1 MVESHHVLATFLQ
14 QLVNGLTLGSIY
26 ALIALGYTMVYG
38 VLRLINFAHGDVFMV
53 GCYIAFYVAKAMFT
67 DHVNGWC
74 IAATAFAAA
83 TLGCGL
89 LGVCIERL
97 AYKPVRNA
105 PKLTPLITAI
115 GVSLLIENVAVL
127 KWVFGPDPQFCP
139 QVLPTDHTLLRFH
152 GVSESADSLILIG
165 FTIVL
170 LIVLWYIVTWTKTGK
185 AMRAVSQ
192 DKDAASLMGININ
205 NIISFTFF
213 LGSALAG
220 SAGFL
225 FAALTHVSF
234 SPYLGI
240 PLGLKAF
247 TAAVLGGI
255 GNIPGAALGGLIMG
269 LAESMVEGY
278 GSLVHIPPS
287 YSDAVSFV
295 VLIVILLVKPSGL
308 LGKGGVEK
316 V

>member
-1 MVESHHVLATFLQ
+1 MGDAHHALATFIQ
-14 QLVNGLTLGSIY
+14 QVVNGLTLGSIY

-53 GCYIAFYVAKAMFT
+53 GAYIAFYVSAAMF
-67 DHVNGWC
+67 HAHIESWYAG
-74 IAATAFAAA
+74 AAAFAAA
-83 TLGCGL
+83 TIGCGI
-89 LGVCIERL
+89 LGVIIERL

-127 KWVFGPDPQFCP
+127 KGVFGPDPQFCA
-139 QVLPTDHTLLRFH
+139 QVLPSDGKLLHFH
-152 GVSESADSLILIG
+152 SVSEPVDS
-165 FTIVL
+165 VL
-170 LIVLWYIVTWTKTGK
+170 LIAFTVILLVVLWYIVTWTKIGK

-192 DKDAASLMGININ
+192 DKEAASLMGININ
-205 NIISFTFF
+205 NVISFTFF
-213 LGSALAG
+213 LGSCLAG
-220 SAGFL
+220 AAGFL
-225 FAALTHVSF
+225 FAALTHVEIN
-234 SPYLGI
+234 PYLGI

-255 GNIPGAALGGLIMG
+255 GNIPGAALGGIIMG
-269 LAESMVEGY
+269 LAEAMVEGY
-278 GSLVHIPPS
+278 GSLAHIPPS

-295 VLIVILLVKPSGL
+295 VLIVILLVRPSGL

>member
-1 MVESHHVLATFLQ
+1 MHVSHQALATFFQ
-14 QLVNGLTLGSIY
+14 QVVNGLTVGSIY

-53 GCYIAFYVAKAMFT
+53 GTYIAFYT
-67 DHVNGWC
+67 
-74 IAATAFAAA
+74 ATATMKTHMDPWVAGALAFSAA

-89 LGVCIERL
+89 MGVIIERC

-127 KWVFGPDPQFCP
+127 KHVFGPDPQFCP
-139 QVLPTDHTLLRFH
+139 QVLPTDGKMLQFH
-152 GVSESADSLILIG
+152 SISEPVDSVVLIG
-165 FTIVL
+165 FTLVL
-170 LIVLWYIVTWTKTGK
+170 LVVLWYIVTKTKLGK

-192 DKDAASLMGININ
+192 DKDAASLMGINTN

-225 FAALTHVSF
+225 FAALTHVQINA
-234 SPYLGI
+234 YLGI

-255 GNIPGAALGGLIMG
+255 GNIPGAALGGIIMG
-269 LAESMVEGY
+269 LAEAMVEGY
-278 GSLVHIPPS
+278 GASVHIPPS

-295 VLIVILLVKPSGL
+295 VLIVILLVRPSGL

>member
-1 MVESHHVLATFLQ
+1 MPESHQVLSTFLQ
-14 QLVNGLTLGSIY
+14 QVVNGLTLGSIY

-53 GCYIAFYVAKAMFT
+53 GCYIAFYVASAMLRAHIVSWYAGALAFT
-67 DHVNGWC
+67 
-74 IAATAFAAA
+74 AA
-83 TLGCGL
+83 TLGCGI
-89 LGVCIERL
+89 LGVIIERL
-97 AYKPVRNA
+97 AYKPVRHA

-127 KWVFGPDPQFCP
+127 KGVFGPAPQFCP
-139 QVLPTDHTLLRFH
+139 QVLPSDKKVLQFH
-152 GVSESADSLILIG
+152 GVSEPVDS
-165 FTIVL
+165 VL
-170 LIVLWYIVTWTKTGK
+170 LILFTVALLLILWYIVTYTKVGK

-192 DKDAASLMGININ
+192 DKDAASMMGININ

-225 FAALTHVSF
+225 FAALTHVQINA
-234 SPYLGI
+234 YLGI

-269 LAESMVEGY
+269 LAEAMVEGY
-278 GSLVHIPPS
+278 GSLIHIPPS

-295 VLIVILLVKPSGL
+295 ILIVILLVRPSGL
-308 LGKGGVEK
+308 LGKSGVEK

>member
-1 MVESHHVLATFLQ
+1 MAESHQAVATFLQ
-14 QLVNGLTLGSIY
+14 QVVNGLTLGSIY

-53 GCYIAFYVAKAMFT
+53 GAYIAFYVATAMMRAHLHSWT
-67 DHVNGWC
+67 GGLL
-74 IAATAFAAA
+74 AFSAA
-83 TLGCGL
+83 TLGCGI
-89 LGVCIERL
+89 LGVAIERL

-127 KWVFGPDPQFCP
+127 KGVFGPDPQFCP
-139 QVLPTDHTLLRFH
+139 QVLPSDGQLLHFH
-152 GVSESADSLILIG
+152 GISEPVDS
-165 FTIVL
+165 VL
-170 LIVLWYIVTWTKTGK
+170 LIAFTAALLVLLWHIVRNTKIGK

-192 DKDAASLMGININ
+192 DKDAASLMGINVN

-225 FAALTHVSF
+225 FAALTHVQIN
-234 SPYLGI
+234 PYLGI

-255 GNIPGAALGGLIMG
+255 GNIPGAALGGMIMG
-269 LAESMVEGY
+269 LAEALVEGY
-278 GSLVHIPPS
+278 GSIFHIPPS

-295 VLIVILLVKPSGL
+295 VLIVILLVRPSGL

>member
-1 MVESHHVLATFLQ
+1 MGDSHHVLSTFLQ
-14 QLVNGLTLGSIY
+14 QVVNGLTLGSIY

-53 GCYIAFYVAKAMFT
+53 GAYIAFYVAGATMHA
-67 DHVNGWC
+67 HVDGWV
-74 IAATAFAAA
+74 AGGLGFFAA
-83 TLGCGL
+83 TLGCGI
-89 LGVCIERL
+89 LGVLIERF

-127 KWVFGPDPQFCP
+127 KWAFGPDPQFCP
-139 QVLPTDHTLLRFH
+139 QVLPTDGKLLHFH
-152 GVSESADSLILIG
+152 DISEPVDSLLLIG
-165 FTIVL
+165 FALTL
-170 LIVLWYIVTWTKTGK
+170 LIVLWYVVTRTKLGK
-185 AMRAVSQ
+185 AMRAVAQ
-192 DKDAASLMGININ
+192 DKDAASLMGINTN

-225 FAALTHVSF
+225 FAALTHVQINA
-234 SPYLGI
+234 YLGI

-255 GNIPGAALGGLIMG
+255 GNIPGAALGGIIMG
-269 LAESMVEGY
+269 LAEAMVEGY

-295 VLIVILLVKPSGL
+295 VLILILLVKPSGL

>member
-1 MVESHHVLATFLQ
+1 MGDSHQALSTFLQ
-14 QLVNGLTLGSIY
+14 QVVNGLSLGSIY

-53 GCYIAFYVAKAMFT
+53 GSYIAFYVAGAMFQG
-67 DHVNGWC
+67 HVDNWYAGAAAFM
-74 IAATAFAAA
+74 AATI
-83 TLGCGL
+83 GCGL
-89 LGVCIERL
+89 LGVIIERL

-127 KWVFGPDPQFCP
+127 KGVFGPDPQFCKP
-139 QVLPTDHTLLRFH
+139 VLPSDGHLLHFY
-152 GVSESADSLILIG
+152 GVSEPVDS
-165 FTIVL
+165 VL
-170 LIVLWYIVTWTKTGK
+170 LIAFTLVLLILLWFIVTKTKIGK

-205 NIISFTFF
+205 NVISFTFF

-225 FAALTHVSF
+225 FAALTHVQINA
-234 SPYLGI
+234 YLGI

-255 GNIPGAALGGLIMG
+255 GNIPGAALGGIIMG
-269 LAESMVEGY
+269 LAEAMVEGY

-295 VLIVILLVKPSGL
+295 VLIVILLVRPSGL
-308 LGKGGVEK
+308 LGKSGVEK

>member
-1 MVESHHVLATFLQ
+1 MPESHHALSTFVQ
-14 QLVNGLTLGSIY
+14 QVVNGLTLGSIY

-53 GCYIAFYVAKAMFT
+53 GSYIAFYVASAMFHA
-67 DHVNGWC
+67 HVHSWWAG
-74 IAATAFAAA
+74 ALGFTAA

-89 LGVCIERL
+89 MGVIIERF
-97 AYKPVRNA
+97 AYKPVRTA

-127 KWVFGPDPQFCP
+127 KWAFGPEPQFCP
-139 QVLPTDHTLLRFH
+139 QVLPTDGQVVHFH
-152 GVSESADSLILIG
+152 NISEPVDSILLIG
-165 FTIVL
+165 FTVVL
-170 LIVLWYIVTWTKTGK
+170 LIALWYIVSRTKLGK
-185 AMRAVSQ
+185 AMRAVAQ
-192 DKDAASLMGININ
+192 DKDAASLMGINTN
-205 NIISFTFF
+205 NVISFTFF

-225 FAALTHVSF
+225 FAAMTHVQINA
-234 SPYLGI
+234 YLGI

-269 LAESMVEGY
+269 LAEAMVEGY

-295 VLIVILLVKPSGL
+295 VLIGILLVKPSGL
-308 LGKGGVEK
+308 LGKSGTEK